1 MTACPYCQ
9 EPVEGNALFCRSC
22 GASLRIPEYDRAFC
36 PHCGARVS
44 SRQEFCHEC
53 NWSLVKAAT
62 VEKAPS
68 PAPPLVTP
76 AKPKPWKNPWVWGL
90 LVFAGLAIAAL
101 PWLFISG
108 APAPAPPPPLAVK
121 VAPEKPVPSAPAPVA
136 PLAAVPSAVKGGV
149 PPVTGTPPLS
159 VAVLRDQLADLLNQ
173 LKEAQLKK
181 DISRYSQTFSPDF
194 PDFDKRR
201 QKTLAVWD
209 AYDYSSLDFELTD
222 IQPLDAGHALAQVTW
237 TFNILQKKTQ
247 TSKSES
253 QTYKVWF
260 SKDEGR
266 WRINNLEIVRKSG

>member
-53 NWSLVKAAT
+53 NWSLVKVAPP
-62 VEKAPS
+62 EKAPS
-68 PAPPLVTP
+68 PASPLLAS
-76 AKPKPWKNPWVWGL
+76 AKPTPWKNPWVWGL
-90 LVFAGLAIAAL
+90 LVCAGLAVAVL

-108 APAPAPPPPLAVK
+108 GPPPAPPTPLPAK
-121 VAPEKPVPSAPAPVA
+121 VAPEKPVPSVPAPAASLP
-136 PLAAVPSAVKGGV
+136 AVPQAVKGGG
-149 PPVTGTPPLS
+149 PPVTESPLS
-159 VAVLRDQLADLLNQ
+159 AAVLRDQLAELLNQ

-181 DISRYSQTFSPDF
+181 DISRYNQAFAPDF

-201 QKTLAVWD
+201 QKTLAVWS

-222 IQPLDAGHALAQVTW
+222 IQPLDADHAQAQVTW
-237 TFNILQKKTQ
+237 NFNILQKKTQ
-247 TSKSES
+247 TAKSES

-260 SKDEGR
+260 AKDGGR